1 MSDSVNSSDK
11 LDNRQRWVENWKRVG
26 PILQQIRD
34 EELRQLSEKGVR
46 SIAGHTVYEKNPH
59 QNGMVTM
66 QAWFMRYRLL
76 KALGDSQPDRPD
88 EDV

>member
-1 MSDSVNSSDK
+1 MSDSVDSAGHSDDAK
-11 LDNRQRWVENWKRVG
+11 RWVENWKRVG

-76 KALGDSQPDRPD
+76 KALGESQPDRPG